1 MTITLAYLPHR
12 PPYLKRMTSIW
23 RRIGLPSFPQPP
35 GPVST
40 PTLQGLCTSAVAS
53 TAIFR
58 VAAPPP
64 PPVPHPQVLSELTNE
79 GRLSTE
85 WIYFLPSRGTSRMGQ
100 NNLLHT
106 TEEKSRLDGSP
117 KDNRCPSP
125 YVKQSL
131 KRHSAAAPYYHNS
144 GRPPSSLTVNAPD
157 SSSGDNYDA

>member
-1 MTITLAYLPHR
+1 MAITLAHLLHR
-12 PPYLKRMTSIW
+12 PLSLKMMSSIW
-23 RRIGLPSFPQPP
+23 RRFGLPAFPQPP
-35 GPVST
+35 GSEST
-40 PTLQGLCTSAVAS
+40 PIVQGLCMSAVAS
-53 TAIFR
+53 TVIFR
-58 VAAPPP
+58 VVAPPP
-64 PPVPHPQVLSELTNE
+64 PPRVLSELTNE

-85 WIYFLPSRGTSRMGQ
+85 WIYFLPSRGASRMGQ

-117 KDNRCPSP
+117 KDNRGPCP

-131 KRHSAAAPYYHNS
+131 KLHSAAAPYYHNS